1 MASSIPGKSHTFVEI
16 DNEPILQSFSSLPLI
31 HSIRAVVIC
40 AQSTNRFFK
49 LAQEKR
55 SALGVEH
62 FIIFLMNRLYKTRVC
77 SFLYCRFPLFLKD
90 PFSILSIF
98 PCKFEITCHQL
109 LIRTRSSR
117 QSLSSGFVTRLCS
130 N

>member
-1 MASSIPGKSHTFVEI
+1 MYEIIRCVASSIAGRSHTFMEI

-31 HSIRAVVIC
+31 HSISTVVIC

-55 SALGVEH
+55 SAFGVEH
-62 FIIFLMNRLYKTRVC
+62 FIIVLMNRLYKTRVC
-77 SFLYCRFPLFLKD
+77 SFLYCRFTLFLKD
-90 PFSILSIF
+90 PFFNIIYF
-98 PCKFEITCHQL
+98 PLQIRDM
-109 LIRTRSSR
+109 IRTRR
-117 QSLSSGFVTRLCS
+117 DKVYHKGLCS

>member
-16 DNEPILQSFSSLPLI
+16 DNEAILQSFSSLPLI

-40 AQSTNRFFK
+40 AQSRPTNDFFK

-77 SFLYCRFPLFLKD
+77 SFLYCRLPLFLKD
-90 PFSILSIF
+90 PFFNIIYF
-98 PCKFEITCHQL
+98 PL
-109 LIRTRSSR
+109 
-117 QSLSSGFVTRLCS
+117 
-130 N
+130 